1 MGIYEKDREDRTMIP
16 RSLYD
21 MLRDVY
27 TRRNVVLETIKADK
41 YLDVKDIC
49 RMLASPLE
57 LDTKMEEMLPF
68 DDGYAD

>member
-1 MGIYEKDREDRTMIP
+1 MALYDKEREDRTMIP

-57 LDTKMEEMLPF
+57 LDIKMEEMLPF

>member
-1 MGIYEKDREDRTMIP
+1 MALYDKEREDRVMIP

-27 TRRNVVLETIKADK
+27 TRRNVVLETVNAEK
-41 YLDVKDIC
+41 YMDVKDIC

-57 LDTKMEEMLPF
+57 LDAKMEEMLPF

>member
-1 MGIYEKDREDRTMIP
+1 MALYDKEREDRTMIP

-57 LDTKMEEMLPF
+57 LYTKMEEMLPF

>member
-1 MGIYEKDREDRTMIP
+1 MALYDKEREDRVMIP

-27 TRRNVVLETIKADK
+27 TRRNVVLETVKAEK
-41 YLDVKDIC
+41 YMDVKDIC

-57 LDTKMEEMLPF
+57 LDAKMEEMLPF

>member
-1 MGIYEKDREDRTMIP
+1 MAIYDKEREDRVMIP

-27 TRRNVVLETIKADK
+27 TRRNVVMEIVKTDK
-41 YLDVKDIC
+41 YMDVKDIC
-49 RMLASPLE
+49 RMLSSPLE
-57 LDTKMEEMLPF
+57 LDAKMEDLLPF